1 MAAGRRRL
9 FADMT
14 RGRLLEDTVLLRIE
28 AELPAECP
36 TAAELLNWGAVQRSP
51 QEHAQYSALAVMCQ
65 ERLLCA
71 GRGARV
77 SLGASGA
84 RVELADGACCEVPP
98 AATAEGA
105 VAVLKLPPGGE
116 VLEIRY
122 RTDES
127 VEVRRASSKT
137 VRRPD
142 TSDWLHESGGWHIND
157 NAANTAWNILSA
169 PFTFA
174 RSTAR
179 SAEGDVLDAE
189 VEVFGDEGDLDACA
203 EALDQQRRQ
212 FEIEGKYEDA
222 EQVKMRLEL
231 LQEKA
236 DAKRK
241 EALRQRH
248 LAQRLGVE
256 EAHMKELQEFNQHWD
271 QKVAEFEAHAASL
284 QAQLQERHNQEFADA
299 RKKFE
304 TETEPRNPRFSK
316 DLLNLRKIQDTLAKM
331 KKYSEA
337 SKTKQQADLLEAK
350 EREAWGA
357 KRETKIRS
365 LEEQFLHKQSLE
377 MTGLTKRI
385 VSGREEQK
393 QARKLELQRL
403 LQRYHN

>member
-1 MAAGRRRL
+1 M
-9 FADMT
+9 
-14 RGRLLEDTVLLRIE
+14 E
-28 AELPAECP
+28 
-36 TAAELLNWGAVQRSP
+36 
-51 QEHAQYSALAVMCQ
+51 
-65 ERLLCA
+65 
-71 GRGARV
+71 
-77 SLGASGA
+77 
-84 RVELADGACCEVPP
+84 
-98 AATAEGA
+98 
-105 VAVLKLPPGGE
+105 
-116 VLEIRY
+116 
-122 RTDES
+122 
-127 VEVRRASSKT
+127 
-137 VRRPD
+137 
-142 TSDWLHESGGWHIND
+142 
-157 NAANTAWNILSA
+157 
-169 PFTFA
+169 
-174 RSTAR
+174 
-179 SAEGDVLDAE
+179 DAE

-403 LQRYHN
+403 LQRYHNVKGQLESQQKIETWRNEKATPRGRQPSGGLSGYGSGSLSGYARR